1 MTFKSPPTVSR
12 RLERAALRRGPAW
25 HPLDLVMLL
34 ALLATGALALFAPGI
49 LADIGDTQIGPDT
62 WIMELGGSLSGAL
75 LAAGRWAV
83 VVLVGYTL
91 WHVREAPRAQRLA
104 WLIVASGLLMN
115 YSRNVYTGAPCTLS
129 FLVIQLGLLLLLFR
143 LSIRPTVW
151 QQMQSYRDRAER
163 AEAELARLRGER

>member
-1 MTFKSPPTVSR
+1 MTFKSPPAVSR

-25 HPLDLVMLL
+25 HPLDVLLL
-34 ALLATGALALFAPGI
+34 AALLITAALALFAPGI
-49 LADIGDTQIGPDT
+49 LADLGDTQIGPDA
-62 WIMELGGSLSGAL
+62 WIADLNGSLSGAL

-83 VVLVGYTL
+83 VTLVGYTF
-91 WHVREAPRAQRLA
+91 WHVREAPLAQRGA
-104 WLIVASGLLMN
+104 WLMVATGLLMN

-129 FLVIQLGLLLLLFR
+129 FLVIQAGLLLLLFR

-163 AEAELARLRGER
+163 AEAELARLKGEA